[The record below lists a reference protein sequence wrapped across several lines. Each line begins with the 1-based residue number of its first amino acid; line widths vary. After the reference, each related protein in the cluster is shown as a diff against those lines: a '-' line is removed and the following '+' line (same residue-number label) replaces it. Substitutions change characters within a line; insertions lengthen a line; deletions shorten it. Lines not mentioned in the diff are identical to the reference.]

1 MAVVI
6 LLVVGVSALHA
17 VTREEMEQARTIA
30 AKSYL
35 RWANDGSGYL
45 DELNPKTM
53 AQLEQSLKAKEKENI
68 AAFKAVKTPTDY
80 SSWDK
85 EALVKYWSETFFAS
99 PGLSDKGKAARN
111 VVKRKVSAMN
121 VSSPAAATPDKK
133 EENAPAADKT
143 VAQGQEV
150 ENPATAD
157 KPAGDVGNAENIEAV
172 SDEMAGIIAE
182 AAELDS
188 TEAVVEQAD
197 TKKDSGSSVWIYI
210 LALVVL
216 VGVVVW
222 LVIFASKTMKNA
234 EEFSEVKDKERSLQ
248 PEEPEDRG
256 LSAATSSADAA
267 IIESERVRELVE
279 RESKLK
285 REVMRLRE
293 ENLRLVE
300 ECERLKIDL
309 ATAQRTIA
317 EQPVEVVSAAHTAPA
332 AASAVTEAETENIS
346 EQPRRRRSAATREI
360 FLGRVNAKGLFVR
373 ADRNLTPGKSVY
385 RLTTTDGFTGTYRV
399 VTDEEMVDTML
410 DNPVEY
416 LSGGCVAKDLEDTD
430 GMMEI
435 ITESAG
441 TAIFEDGCWRVLR
454 KAKISYK

>member
-1 MAVVI
+1 MKGIGRYLGVLL
-6 LLVVGVSALHA
+6 LLVVGVSAGRA

-30 AKSYL
+30 AKTYL

-68 AAFKAVKTPTDY
+68 AAFKAVKTPADY

-85 EALVKYWSETFFAS
+85 DALVKYWSETFFAS
-99 PGLSDKGKAARN
+99 PGLSEKGKAARN

-121 VSSPAAATPDKK
+121 VSAPAASTPEKK
-133 EENAPAADKT
+133 DESAPAADKAA
-143 VAQGQEV
+143 AQTQET
-150 ENPATAD
+150 EKPASAD
-157 KPAGDVGNAENIEAV
+157 KTSGDAANAENIEDV

-188 TEAVVEQAD
+188 TEAVVEQTD
-197 TKKDSGSSVWIYI
+197 TKKNTGSSVWIYI

-234 EEFSEVKDKERSLQ
+234 EEFSEVKAKERR
-248 PEEPEDRG
+248 PEDDAVTDSET
-256 LSAATSSADAA
+256 LVSKSPAEPVAA
-267 IIESERVRELVE
+267 ESERVRELVE

-309 ATAQRTIA
+309 ATAKRTIA
-317 EQPVEVVSAAHTAPA
+317 EQPV
-332 AASAVTEAETENIS
+332 
-346 EQPRRRRSAATREI
+346 
-360 FLGRVNAKGLFVR
+360 
-373 ADRNLTPGKSVY
+373 
-385 RLTTTDGFTGTYRV
+385 
-399 VTDEEMVDTML
+399 
-410 DNPVEY
+410 
-416 LSGGCVAKDLEDTD
+416 
-430 GMMEI
+430 
-435 ITESAG
+435 
-441 TAIFEDGCWRVLR
+441 
-454 KAKISYK
+454 